1 MRKILNILSIL
12 IIFSLIFI
20 SFSFASTGTL
30 KDTDFLNVRESPN
43 TSSKIVTVLPKDAS
57 FEITG
62 EEGDWY
68 KIKYQD
74 YTGFVSKQYVA
85 INENVV
91 NTNIPPKA
99 NSNGIVNKD
108 SKLYILPLLNSTV
121 IESINPNTEILV
133 ISINGKWAYIQT
145 DTTSGWIFTDNI
157 NGTDETN
164 IATTNNLET
173 NDNINNSNSDINNTV
188 TNNNEL
194 DNNSVV
200 NNNVDNHDANNSNS
214 ANDENNTSNE
224 NNNSDNTPNENNSN
238 YPKTMYVNVDAV
250 YIRSKATTSSNIVA
264 SIGLNTPVTV
274 NGEEGEWYKVNV
286 TDGSGY
292 MMKKYLSENKQ

>member
-20 SFSFASTGTL
+20 NFSFANAGTL
-30 KDTDFLNVRESPN
+30 KDTDFLNVRESPS
-43 TSSKIVTVLPKDAS
+43 TSSNIVTVLPKDAS

-74 YTGFVSKQYVA
+74 YTGYVSKQYVS

-91 NTNIPPKA
+91 NTNIPPRA
-99 NSNGIVNKD
+99 NSNGIINKN

-121 IESINPNTEILV
+121 IENINVNTEILV
-133 ISINGKWAYIQT
+133 VSITGKWAYIQT

-157 NGTDETN
+157 NGTDETT

-173 NDNINNSNSDINNTV
+173 NDNINNSNSDINNSV
-188 TNNNEL
+188 SNNNEL

-200 NNNVDNHDANNSNS
+200 NNNDAHKTNRN
-214 ANDENNTSNE
+214 NDENNTSNE
-224 NNNSDNTPNENNSN
+224 NNNSNNTQNENNSN

-250 YIRSKATTSSNIVA
+250 YIRSQATTSSNIVA
-264 SIGLNTPVTV
+264 SVGLNTPVTV

>member
-20 SFSFASTGTL
+20 NFSFASIGTL
-30 KDTDFLNVRESPN
+30 KNTDFLNVRESPS
-43 TSSKIVTVLPKDAS
+43 TSSNIVTVLPKDAS

-74 YTGFVSKQYVA
+74 YTGYVSKQYVS

-91 NTNIPPKA
+91 NTNIPPRA
-99 NSNGIVNKD
+99 NSNGIINKN

-121 IESINPNTEILV
+121 IENINANTEILV
-133 ISINGKWAYIQT
+133 VSITGKWAYIQT

-164 IATTNNLET
+164 TADTNNS
-173 NDNINNSNSDINNTV
+173 DNNENNSGV
-188 TNNNEL
+188 NNNEV
-194 DNNSVV
+194 D
-200 NNNVDNHDANNSNS
+200 NNNVDDQNVDSNNDNDNKDNTANTNNNSN
-214 ANDENNTSNE
+214 ENKS
-224 NNNSDNTPNENNSN
+224 S

-250 YIRSKATTSSNIVA
+250 YIRAKTSTESDIVA
-264 SIGLNTPVTV
+264 SVGLNTPVTV
-274 NGEEGEWYKVNV
+274 NGEEGDWYKVNV

-292 MMKKYLSENKQ
+292 MMKKYLSETKQ

>member
-20 SFSFASTGTL
+20 NFSFANAGTL
-30 KDTDFLNVRESPN
+30 KDTDFLNVRESPS
-43 TSSKIVTVLPKDAS
+43 TSSNIVTVLPKDAS

-74 YTGFVSKQYVA
+74 YTGYVSKQYVS

-91 NTNIPPKA
+91 NTNIPPRA
-99 NSNGIVNKD
+99 NSNGIINKN

-121 IESINPNTEILV
+121 IENINPNTEILV
-133 ISINGKWAYIQT
+133 VSITGKWAYIQT
-145 DTTSGWIFTDNI
+145 DTNSGWIFTDNI

-164 IATTNNLET
+164 IATTNNSET
-173 NDNINNSNSDINNTV
+173 NDNINNSNSDINNSV
-188 TNNNEL
+188 SNNNEL

-200 NNNVDNHDANNSNS
+200 NNNDANNSNS
-214 ANDENNTSNE
+214 TNDENNTSNE
-224 NNNSDNTPNENNSN
+224 NNNSNNTQNENNSN

-250 YIRSKATTSSNIVA
+250 YIRSQATTSSNIVA
-264 SIGLNTPVTV
+264 SVGLNTPVTV